1 MFFEDKEEFTK
12 YGYYLVNGIKTLSKF
27 EAWQFSK
34 GNFNDIQF
42 IYNDELMSTYD
53 WTQEP
58 TEDIYE
64 LYASR
69 ATQLRNDYDYL
80 VLLYS
85 GGIDSHTILETFL
98 QNNLRLDEICTL
110 SNISVES
117 TTGKFN
123 QEVFNRA
130 VPFVETL
137 DLNSLG
143 TKFRLVDIGQ
153 LMVDQYS
160 DEFHFENHHLYS
172 NGVANNW
179 TNVARSH
186 ILKSHI
192 TDHVKLSAQGKKVC
206 YIWGFDKPVIGVIDN
221 RYCLHFPST
230 SVDLNIREYINRISL
245 QEKFGNFYDE
255 PFYITKDCPKIS
267 IKQAHLLVNAMKK
280 ISTTDTRLVGLDD
293 LPNTGPFVLHHRA
306 KYFRF
311 LTKKMVDSIIYPNAM
326 LEMFKDDKVKGS
338 VMLTPR
344 DDWFNKSNH
353 TNQHRWS
360 QNLDNL
366 VKNNKNYYKFKNDK
380 LIAPQ
385 HILSKPYFI
394 AKAQQEK

>member
-1 MFFEDKEEFTK
+1 MFFNDDESFTK
-12 YGYYLVNGIKTLSKF
+12 HGYYLVHGIKTLSQF

-34 GNFNDIQF
+34 GNFSDIQF
-42 IYNDELMSTYD
+42 IYNDELMSSYD

-69 ATQLRNDYDYL
+69 AKQLRNDYDYL

-85 GGIDSHTILETFL
+85 GGIDSHVILETFL

-110 SNISVES
+110 TNTIIGKS
-117 TTGKFN
+117 GKFN

-137 DLNSLG
+137 DLHALG

-153 LMVDQYS
+153 LIVDQYS
-160 DEFHFENHHLYS
+160 DQFHFENHHFYS

-186 ILKSHI
+186 KLKAHI
-192 TDHVKLSAQGKKVC
+192 TDHIKLSSQGKKIC
-206 YIWGFDKPVIGVIDN
+206 YIWGFDKPFIGVIDD
-221 RYCLHFPST
+221 RYCLHFPSA

-245 QEKFGNFYDE
+245 QEKFANFYDE

-280 ISTTDTRLVGLDD
+280 ISSTDSRLVGQDD
-293 LPNTGPFVLHHRA
+293 LPGTGPFVVHHRGQ
-306 KYFRF
+306 YFRF

-338 VMLTPR
+338 VMLTSR
-344 DDWFNKSNH
+344 DDWFNKSNY

-366 VKNNKNYYKFKNDK
+366 VKNNKNYYKFKNNK

-394 AKAQQEK
+394 EKHTL